1 MKVSEITIND
11 VAFFLKLDGCVYSE
25 TQLRICLKASVDYVK
40 AYTGLDDAGLDEY
53 EDITIAV
60 LILCSDMYDNRSVYT
75 EQSSNLNQL
84 VEKILDLH
92 RTSSVSA

>member
-11 VAFFLKLDGCVYSE
+11 VAFFIKLDGCAYSE

-40 AYTGLDDAGLDEY
+40 AYTGLDDAGLDGH
-53 EDITIAV
+53 EDITAAV
-60 LILCSDMYDNRSVYT
+60 LMLCQNMHDNRSMYT